1 MESSRLHRLALAR
14 GFSLV
19 EMMVVVAIIGTVTT
33 IALLGQGTFNRTLLL
48 TDAAYSI
55 ALSLRE
61 VQTLGYSS
69 RTAGGVQDA
78 GYGMHLST
86 SLPGS
91 YILFADTSPA
101 APGSQVGGACGGHTA
116 TTFPEA
122 KPGDC
127 GYTANA
133 DALVQ
138 TYQLGR
144 GYQIS
149 QFCGYQGSNRR
160 CSTDATPL
168 SILNIV
174 YLRSSSDTLFMGYR
188 GTGWVALSS
197 AEIYLR
203 SPEGATKGICISRV
217 GQISIVSDTCPPL

>member
-1 MESSRLHRLALAR
+1 MPSR

-19 EMMVVVAIIGTVTT
+19 EMLVVLAIIGTVTT
-33 IALLGQGTFNRTLLL
+33 IAIMGQGTFNRTLLL
-48 TDAAYSI
+48 TDTAYSI

-69 RTAGGVQDA
+69 RIAGSVQNA
-78 GYGMHLST
+78 GYGMHLS
-86 SLPGS
+86 SSQLGS
-91 YILFADTSPA
+91 YVLFADTSPA
-101 APGSQVGGACGGHTA
+101 APGSTVSGACGGHDTSLAA
-116 TTFPEA
+116 THPEA

-144 GYQIS
+144 GFRIS
-149 QFCGYQGSNRR
+149 HFCAYEGANRR
-160 CSTDATPL
+160 CSTDTPAL
-168 SILNIV
+168 SLLNIV

-188 GTGWVALSS
+188 GTGWTALSS
-197 AEIYLR
+197 AEIYLL
-203 SPEGATKGICISRV
+203 SPDGVGTKGICVSRV
-217 GQISIVSDTCPPL
+217 GQISIVSGTCPPPS